1 MARREFAWRF
11 REEKKYRYMI
21 VFSCHKAGMAIDSE
35 TSFVCS
41 GLELHALIEE
51 SLVTIEE
58 LYLISASNDR
68 RSVFKIELIEEFWL
82 KTARLN
88 GQLTY
93 YYSYLTE
100 EGVQYDESELE
111 IKDKNLLE
119 ISLIKKWYF

>member
-1 MARREFAWRF
+1 MTRREFAWRF
-11 REEKKYRYMI
+11 REDKKYRYMI

-35 TSFVCS
+35 TSFIYS

-51 SLVTIEE
+51 SLVTLEE

-68 RSVFKIELIEEFWL
+68 RSVFKMELIGEFWL

-93 YYSYLTE
+93 HYSYLTK
-100 EGVQYDESELE
+100 EGIQYDESELE
-111 IKDKNLLE
+111 LNDKNLLE
-119 ISLIKKWYF
+119 ISLIKKW